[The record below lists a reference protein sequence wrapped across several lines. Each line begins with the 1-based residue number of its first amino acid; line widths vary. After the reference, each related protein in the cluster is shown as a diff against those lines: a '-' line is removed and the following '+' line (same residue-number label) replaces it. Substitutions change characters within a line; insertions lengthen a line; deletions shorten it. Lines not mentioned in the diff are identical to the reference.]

1 MSYANGNFA
10 SQKFIGRAILEDK
23 TIYPDEALMSRLYVI
38 NAHDPKIERLM
49 NRLWI
54 RIKTGN

>member
-1 MSYANGNFA
+1 
-10 SQKFIGRAILEDK
+10 
-23 TIYPDEALMSRLYVI
+23 MSRLYVI

-54 RIKTGN
+54 RIKTGS